1 METILDSSVTA
12 DNYNQHIDS
21 YYQKQIEAQ
30 TKKEEDMLENI
41 MSEFKITRSKVHE
54 YLMSVNFWKKQV
66 YLMPENHKQILR
78 KAVYTH
84 SNMITKV
91 YNFRLLLEEK
101 EYSDVLKRSKNID
114 KELIIQIIRRFCA
127 NLDLLKNA
135 LSLAN
140 RQDDNHYYPQT
151 LYYDLKK
158 IGKNVADLYDILGVS

>member
-1 METILDSSVTA
+1 METILDSNISA
-12 DNYNQHIDS
+12 DSYNQHLDN

-30 TKKEEDMLENI
+30 TKKEEDMLEHL
-41 MSEFKITRSKVHE
+41 MTEFKTLRSKVGE
-54 YLMSVNFWKKQV
+54 YQMNVNFWKKQV

-84 SNMITKV
+84 QNMITKV
-91 YNFRLLLEEK
+91 YNFRLMLEER
-101 EYSDVLKRSKNID
+101 EYEDVFKRSKNID

-140 RQDDNHYYPQT
+140 RKDDNYYYPQT

-158 IGKNVADLYDILGVS
+158 IGKNVADLYDILNV